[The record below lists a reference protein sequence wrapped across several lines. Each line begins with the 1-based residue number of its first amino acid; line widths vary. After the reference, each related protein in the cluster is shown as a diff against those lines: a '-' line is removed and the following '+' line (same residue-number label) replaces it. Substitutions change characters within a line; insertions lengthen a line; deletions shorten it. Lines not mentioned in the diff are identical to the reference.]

1 MKRILIATSAATL
14 LLCLATPFVSA
25 EDAKPIK
32 NLILPGEAFLLQGRP
47 MFIFEPSVK
56 TKLSPRPW
64 VFYAATLPA
73 YPDVHE
79 KWMHEQFLAAGIAV
93 AGIDVGEAYGSPASQ
108 KYLDAFY
115 QEMVKRGFS
124 KKPCLLGRSRGGL
137 WVSSWAVRNPEKV
150 AGIAGIY
157 PVYDLSTYPGI
168 QRAAP
173 AYQMTPQQ
181 LKENLEQYNPIEKA
195 EILAKA
201 KVPVYI
207 IHGKD
212 DKVVPLEKNS
222 AQLQRRYQKAGA
234 GKLIEVQVIPG
245 QGHNYWPGFFHC
257 KELVKFVI
265 ERANGTE

>member
-1 MKRILIATSAATL
+1 MYQRQVIIAVVL
-14 LLCLATPFVSA
+14 FLCLANAFA
-25 EDAKPIK
+25 IGEENKPIK

-47 MFIFEPSVK
+47 MFIFEPSVT
-56 TKLSPRPW
+56 TKRTPRPW

-108 KYLDAFY
+108 KHLDACY
-115 QEMVKRGFS
+115 QEMLRRGFS

-137 WVSSWAVRNPEKV
+137 WVSSWAVRHPDKV
-150 AGIAGIY
+150 AGLAGIY
-157 PVYDLSTYPGI
+157 PVYNLATYPGI

-173 AYQMTPQQ
+173 AYRMTPEQ
-181 LKENLEQYNPIEKA
+181 LKANLDQYNPIEKMA
-195 EILAKA
+195 RLAKA

-222 AQLQRRYQKAGA
+222 AELQRRYQKAGA
-234 GKLIEVQVIPG
+234 GKIIKVQVVHG
-245 QGHNYWPGFFHC
+245 QGHNFWPGFFRC

-265 ERANGTE
+265 EQANAE

>member
-1 MKRILIATSAATL
+1 MYQRQVIIAVVL
-14 LLCLATPFVSA
+14 FLCLVNAFA
-25 EDAKPIK
+25 LGEENKPIK

-47 MFIFEPSVK
+47 MFIFEPSVTTNK
-56 TKLSPRPW
+56 TPRPW

-108 KYLDAFY
+108 KHLDACY
-115 QEMVKRGFS
+115 QEMLRRGFS

-137 WVSSWAVRNPEKV
+137 WVSSWAVRHPDKV
-150 AGIAGIY
+150 AGLAGIY
-157 PVYDLSTYPGI
+157 PVYNLATYPGI

-173 AYQMTPQQ
+173 AYRMTPEQ
-181 LKENLEQYNPIEKA
+181 LKANLDQYNPIEKMA
-195 EILAKA
+195 RLAKA

-222 AQLQRRYQKAGA
+222 AELQRRYQKAGA
-234 GKLIEVQVIPG
+234 GKIIEVQVIPG
-245 QGHNYWPGFFHC
+245 QGHNFWPGFFRC

-265 ERANGTE
+265 EQANAEK